1 MKPTRCRMRR
11 FCRSCIAVLLLCSM
25 VLMPTASAAT
35 YDMDS
40 DSVLTAFDVVL
51 KKREAMENPDS
62 SALMEELHMIDS
74 HLMGLGSLGLNDD
87 PPAEWLLEPKGTEHT
102 GQATYYNGGITSGHA
117 SLAPVPDGIF
127 VTAINSTD
135 YNSAMLAGAYL
146 HVVAENGNT
155 VDVYVTD
162 SSGQGE
168 GHLDLNT
175 YAFEE
180 IAALSVGRL
189 DITWTIAPFPTED
202 PMQFLFSSDSSSS
215 WFSMQIRYHVYP
227 IYSVEILQSDGT
239 YKTLKRRSDNY
250 FTCSGAGKGPFTFRI
265 TDIYGQV
272 VIEESIPLSAGETVS
287 GTQNFP
293 E

>member
-11 FCRSCIAVLLLCSM
+11 FCRCCMTVFLLSSM
-25 VLMPTASAAT
+25 LLVSTASAAT
-35 YDMDS
+35 YDMDG

-51 KKREAMENPDS
+51 KKREYMENPDS
-62 SALMEELHMIDS
+62 SALVEMHMIDS
-74 HLMGLGSLGLNDD
+74 HLLGFSSLGLNDD
-87 PPAEWLLEPKGTEHT
+87 LPAEWLLEPKGTEHT
-102 GQATYYNGGITSGHA
+102 GQATYYYGGITSGHA
-117 SLAPVPDGIF
+117 SLAPVPDGIY
-127 VTAINSTD
+127 VTALNPTD
-135 YNSAMLAGAYL
+135 YNGAMLAGAYL

-162 SSGQGE
+162 SSGQSE
-168 GHLDLNT
+168 GHLDLNNQ
-175 YAFEE
+175 AFEQ
-180 IAALSVGRL
+180 IADLSAGRL
-189 DITWTIAPFPTED
+189 DITWTIIPFPTED

-239 YKTLKRRSDNY
+239 YKTLTRRSDNY
-250 FTCSGAGKGPFTFRI
+250 YTCSGGGKGPFTFRI

>member
-1 MKPTRCRMRR
+1 MKPTRCSMRR
-11 FCRSCIAVLLLCSM
+11 FCRSCIAALLVGGMLLVPS
-25 VLMPTASAAT
+25 ASAAT
-35 YDMDS
+35 YDMDG
-40 DSVLTAFDVVL
+40 DSALTAFDVVL

-62 SALMEELHMIDS
+62 SALIEMHMIDS
-74 HLMGLGSLGLNDD
+74 HLMGFSSLGLNDD
-87 PPAEWLLEPKGTEHT
+87 PPAEWLLEPKGAEHT

-127 VTAINSTD
+127 VTAINGTD
-135 YNSAMLAGAYL
+135 YNGSMLAGAYL

-189 DITWTIAPFPTED
+189 DISWTIIPFPTEE

-227 IYSVEILQSDGT
+227 IYSVEILKSDGT
-239 YKTLKRRSDNY
+239 YKTLTRRSDNY
-250 FTCSGAGKGPFTFRI
+250 FTCSGAGKGPYTFRI

-272 VIEESIPLSAGETVS
+272 VIEEGIPLSAGETVS